1 MARSESAEA
10 TAGLGWRLLS
20 AAVGLPLLILAVW
33 AGTPLVASLAGLA
46 ALLGLA
52 EFYGLTSRAGAR
64 PWALGGIAWA
74 AAVITAAAVDG
85 GRPTA
90 ILFGA
95 GAGTTLAVMLVARRP
110 LRSRLASWS
119 VTLAGAVYVGLPLA
133 YAVLLRRGTDG
144 PEWLLL
150 ALLATFATDT
160 GAYVVGRLLGRHPMA
175 PSISPGK
182 TWEGAVGGLLGGMGT
197 AVALV
202 ALLEPPFVVWAA
214 VALGGGIGLA
224 SQVGDLIESRL
235 KRWAG
240 AKEAGWVVPGHGG
253 IMDRLD
259 SLVFVFPLVYYV
271 SRSWPET

>member
-1 MARSESAEA
+1 MALSMGPGARAE
-10 TAGLGWRLLS
+10 LGWRLLS

-33 AGTPLVASLAGLA
+33 AGTPLIASVAALA

-64 PWALGGIAWA
+64 PWALGGIAWT
-74 AAVITAAAVDG
+74 AAVIAAAAVDG
-85 GRPTA
+85 GRLTA
-90 ILFGA
+90 ILFSA
-95 GAGTTLAVMLVARRP
+95 GAVATLGVMLATRRP
-110 LRSRLASWS
+110 LRTGAVSWS
-119 VTLAGAVYVGLPLA
+119 VTLAGAVYVGLPLT
-133 YAVLLRRGTDG
+133 YAVLLRGGTDG
-144 PEWLLL
+144 TDWLLL

-160 GAYVVGRLLGRHPMA
+160 AAYAVGRLLGRHPMA
-175 PSISPGK
+175 PKVSPGK

-224 SQVGDLIESRL
+224 TQVGDLIESRL